1 MARARRRSRSGRQAS
16 AWPRRARKKHARR
29 SSAPTRWRL
38 ARPSTRA
45 QLLVVERDSRAA
57 DAQLVDARKKLALL
71 NAGSRAEDIAE
82 AKARREG
89 AAAFLGEGKADLDQC
104 SVRAPAAGT
113 VKILVTVGQ
122 FVSTY
127 APATLVQLTWDAK

>member
-1 MARARRRSRSGRQAS
+1 LAGRAAALAAQPQNITITLGVAQSGVVQSIEVGVAI
-16 AWPRRARKKHARR
+16 
-29 SSAPTRWRL
+29 
-38 ARPSTRA
+38 TRA
-45 QLLVVERDSRAA
+45 QLLVVERDSRVA

-82 AKARREG
+82 AKARRDG

-122 FVSTY
+122 FLSTY
-127 APATLVQLTWDAK
+127 APATLVQLTLDAK